1 MTFIQHIARSAAKQR
16 RIITLNYVQIKV
28 SLINYFLLGPEPD
41 TQKIFS
47 KISPEIAN
55 RLTNAQT
62 LLPFQPFHWKKEK
75 SHFPFSYFDWQ
86 VGSGRCCVVYSGV
99 SVFDGK
105 YYLVL
110 ATCVTLRT
118 FESTKYSGVIF
129 SKFRHYISSSA
140 HLYSELNFARITK

>member
-41 TQKIFS
+41 TQKIFI
-47 KISPEIAN
+47 KISLEIAN

-62 LLPFQPFHWKKEK
+62 LLLFHWKKEK

-110 ATCVTLRT
+110 ATCM
-118 FESTKYSGVIF
+118 
-129 SKFRHYISSSA
+129 
-140 HLYSELNFARITK
+140 

>member
-41 TQKIFS
+41 TQKIFI
-47 KISPEIAN
+47 KISLEIAN

-62 LLPFQPFHWKKEK
+62 LLLFHLKKEK
-75 SHFPFSYFDWQ
+75 SHFPFSYLDWQ

-110 ATCVTLRT
+110 ATCVTLGT
-118 FESTKYSGVIF
+118 FESTKHSGVIF
-129 SKFRHYISSSA
+129 SKFRYYIPSSA
-140 HLYSELNFARITK
+140 HFPS

>member
-1 MTFIQHIARSAAKQR
+1 MTFIQHIAKSAAKQR

-62 LLPFQPFHWKKEK
+62 FLLFHWKKEK

-118 FESTKYSGVIF
+118 FESTKHSGVIF
-129 SKFRHYISSSA
+129 NTFIRYYISSSA
-140 HLYSELNFARITK
+140 HLHSELNFARITK

>member
-28 SLINYFLLGPEPD
+28 SLINYFLLGPEPH

-62 LLPFQPFHWKKEK
+62 LIPFQQEK

-129 SKFRHYISSSA
+129 SKFRYYISSSA
-140 HLYSELNFARITK
+140 QLYSELNFARITK

>member
-1 MTFIQHIARSAAKQR
+1 MYMTFIQHIARSAAKQR

-28 SLINYFLLGPEPD
+28 SLINYFLLGPEPH

-62 LLPFQPFHWKKEK
+62 LIPFQQEK

-105 YYLVL
+105 
-110 ATCVTLRT
+110 
-118 FESTKYSGVIF
+118 
-129 SKFRHYISSSA
+129 
-140 HLYSELNFARITK
+140 

>member
-41 TQKIFS
+41 TQKIFI
-47 KISPEIAN
+47 KISLEIAN

-62 LLPFQPFHWKKEK
+62 LLLFHWKKEK
-75 SHFPFSYFDWQ
+75 SHFPFSYLDWQ

-118 FESTKYSGVIF
+118 FESTKHSGVIF
-129 SKFRHYISSSA
+129 SKFRYYISSSTQL
-140 HLYSELNFARITK
+140 HSELNFARITK

>member
-1 MTFIQHIARSAAKQR
+1 MTFIQHIAKSAAKQR

-41 TQKIFS
+41 TQKIFI
-47 KISPEIAN
+47 KISLEIAN

-62 LLPFQPFHWKKEK
+62 LLLFHWKKEK
-75 SHFPFSYFDWQ
+75 SHFPFSYLDWQ

-118 FESTKYSGVIF
+118 FESTKHSGVIF
-129 SKFRHYISSSA
+129 NTFRYYISSSA
-140 HLYSELNFARITK
+140 HLHSELNFARITK